1 MMQKRNLR
9 LLAPLLIVLA
19 IFLSVPLT
27 GAAAEG
33 DGAAR
38 NTTGDATQGGTTTD
52 PGAASSMEDIDLEHL
67 TTVPV
72 EIGPCQGRCPGHR
85 IHGTYSGDAPIE
97 AVIRVTGGSH
107 DITLEDAK
115 IDVANKNKICA
126 FEIGRVKV
134 SNDKFEDSNATVNL
148 TISGINTLYSGES
161 KAGLAV
167 SPAATL
173 NIKGT
178 GKLDAKGGYGSAGI
192 GGQGQSGGSGIINI
206 NCAGG
211 EVIATGGDAAAGIGG
226 AIQGSA
232 GRITIQNGIVN
243 AKGGQGVVNYV
254 GESGQDAITV
264 EGGCGIGHGGS
275 CRLIK
280 NEVIISGGNVTAE
293 GGYISGSQS
302 AGIGS
307 STLSSEGNS
316 VTISTNKISGATQSG
331 NTWLFNGIVWNIGR
345 IYAEIYGNAILQD
358 DIRGGTSINVREG
371 TSLSIPNT
379 NLQNKGAIYGQ
390 GILLDVPN
398 LAPGENSSVA
408 IDTLDLRVTLIKEDI
423 KLPEKALTY
432 TGENLLQPGSDFP
445 IHFEE
450 EREVPEDSDE
460 WYKVDTTGWELVVK
474 KGTEVLKPEK
484 SIINVGTY
492 NIWYERKGYTP
503 INAGEIKV
511 EPRPLSEK
519 MLAPIPDQ
527 IFNNKAIEPE
537 VTVTYNNMVLQKGTN
552 SRNGDYKVTF
562 SNNTNVGKAK
572 VTIDALSSN
581 YSGKIEGSFNIVA
594 ESIANAEVTLDQE
607 GPFVYDNMEHKPK
620 VLEVLLPSGDSD
632 DSDPD
637 TPAKKK
643 LVEGTDYKVDY
654 STQDFKS
661 ANDNI
666 EITITGIGNY
676 GGTITKTYQITPR
689 PLTIVAVTAADRQ
702 YQAGVTEVDIT
713 GAEYD
718 GLAAGDKA
726 GDVIILTK
734 GNVPSPEVN
743 EDGYTSVTFGAYELG
758 GNKGKNYTIA
768 APGVNES
775 INLTKPVII
784 SLADAPDTP
793 KLDGTYSLS
802 NSYLNKY
809 VYTVKVTNPIAGTEY
824 EYRMDGKDLPED
836 EGWQSEA
843 EFDNIDPESTHTFEA
858 RSKKVPNITQ
868 SKKGSKE
875 VTFTKLKNPQKPA
888 PITLT
893 FSKNRYGQTFT
904 GTISSNERLDNVEYF
919 IGKSDVIPKD
929 SDYTPDGDVNKECDS
944 NVEYTAYARYKET
957 EVYGPSDPSTDTKK
971 TEKLKVSAPVISPK
985 ESDRDFYDTKEVTI
999 TCSTKDAV
1007 IHYTTEDDAELT
1019 MESDIYDG
1027 EPIIVDK
1034 TTTVRAFAVKN
1045 NMEDSDEVSATFT
1058 KRLRDVKKP
1067 VITPKNGSEFTTK
1080 TQEVSISCETE
1091 DASIYYTIDGSDPD
1105 SDSESTI
1112 KYEGKPFE
1120 IDQTTTVKAIA
1131 VKRGEMNDSE
1141 IVTSTITRR
1150 LLDVETPVI
1159 SPEDGTV
1166 FHTGD
1171 QEVEIT
1177 SGTKGAIIYY
1187 TTDGSD
1193 PDPTAEN
1200 VTRYKRP
1207 FKISETT
1214 IVKAIAVKEDM
1225 NNSEIVS
1232 AEIEKQLLD
1241 VKKPEIYPQD
1251 DIEFTGSK
1259 LVTITCDTDGAVIYY
1274 TTDGNDPTTESTKYR
1289 KPFRI
1294 STTTTIKAFAV
1305 KEDMNDSAIAT
1316 VVINQTESSVKL
1328 HSTREVLVYDENG
1341 AVTNDGYIT
1350 EPLREYM
1357 KTVDSKISDDAKV
1370 TEAIRALLTSELS
1383 IIGKPQDF
1391 VPNRINFYDLKLK
1404 IKIDKEPIR
1413 DARPDDFPEG
1423 GYTITIAYP
1432 EGTSM
1437 EENDF
1442 AVAHM
1447 SATGENAGDVE
1458 VWYGEQITKTRYGLQ
1473 FNITG
1478 ASPIAIASKPVD
1490 AENDETHN
1498 KTEGE
1503 ENGNGTN
1510 TSGDASGDV
1519 NGGDGNGGGSG
1530 NGGTPSVEA
1539 PSDDTRVTE
1548 QVSPSTTAGGSNAAG
1563 TGTGSVAD
1571 AVRSAAASL
1580 LPKTGDTSKIF
1591 VWVALAAACAAVI
1604 IGIQIKSK
1612 KENKKKKR

>member
-38 NTTGDATQGGTTTD
+38 SGDATGDAVQGTN
-52 PGAASSMEDIDLEHL
+52 ADIDLANL
-67 TTVPV
+67 KTVPV
-72 EIGPCQGRCPGHR
+72 EIGPCQGGCKGHT
-85 IHGTYSGDAPIE
+85 IHGTYTSSGNESVGAI
-97 AVIRVTGGSH
+97 IRVTGGTH
-107 DITLEDAK
+107 KITLDAAK
-115 IDVANKNKICA
+115 IDVSKSNMVCA
-126 FEIGRVKV
+126 FEIGRVRDLNGDLV
-134 SNDKFEDSNATVNL
+134 DSNATVDL
-148 TISGINTLYSGES
+148 TITNDNMLYSGQS
-161 KAGLAV
+161 RAGLAV

-173 NIKGT
+173 NINGT
-178 GKLDAKGGYGSAGI
+178 GELDAKGQEGSAGI
-192 GGQGQSGGSGIINI
+192 GGEGQSGGCGSITI
-206 NCAGG
+206 NCNGG
-211 EVIATGGDAAAGIGG
+211 KIIATGGDAGAGIGG
-226 AIQGSA
+226 AIQGPS
-232 GRITIQNGIVN
+232 GKITIQQGTVIATGGKGIIRYGNDGTPVTVNG
-243 AKGGQGVVNYV
+243 G
-254 GESGQDAITV
+254 S
-264 EGGCGIGHGGS
+264 GIGFGGS
-275 CRLIK
+275 CQR
-280 NEVIISGGNVTAE
+280 VSSDVVISGGNVTAQ
-293 GGYISGSQS
+293 GGENADGSL
-302 AGIGS
+302 AYGIGS
-307 STLSSEGNS
+307 PSLSSDGKS
-316 VTISTNKISGATQSG
+316 VTIATNSISGKTTSEDG
-331 NTWLFNGIVWNIGR
+331 WIFNGIVWDIGR
-345 IYAEIYGNAILQD
+345 HTGQVYGDATLQGSILKDTQ
-358 DIRGGTSINVREG
+358 IKIPEG
-371 TSLSIPNT
+371 TSLSIPKRDPRF
-379 NLQNKGAIYGQ
+379 QNGGLVTGG
-390 GILLDVPN
+390 GILIDPSN
-398 LAPGENSSVA
+398 LYPDGGIVSIPLENQ
-408 IDTLDLRVTLIKEDI
+408 RVTLMKSDI
-423 KLPEKALTY
+423 TVLKKTLTY
-432 TGENLLQPGSDFP
+432 TGSNLLDPLESVIEIADERLD
-445 IHFEE
+445 EE
-450 EREVPEDSDE
+450 SGEFL
-460 WYKVDTTGWELVVK
+460 KVDKTGWELVVK
-474 KGTEVLKPEK
+474 KGLVDVNPPGK
-484 SIINVGTY
+484 IINEGRYSISFVRDGY
-492 NIWYERKGYTP
+492 SPIELGDENNIVVK
-503 INAGEIKV
+503 
-511 EPRPLSEK
+511 PRTLTEK
-519 MLAPIPDQ
+519 MITPIPDQ
-527 IFNNKAIEPE
+527 LFNGKAITPE
-537 VTVTYNNMVLQKGTN
+537 VIVTYDKVLQQSTN
-552 SRNGDYKVTF
+552 GKNGDYTVRY
-562 SNNTNVGKAK
+562 SNNTDVGKAN
-572 VTIDALSSN
+572 VTIKALSSN
-581 YSGKIEGSFNIVA
+581 YTGEVTTSFNIVA

-607 GPFVYDNMEHKPK
+607 GSFVYDNMEHKPK

-734 GNVPSPEVN
+734 GNVPSPEAN

-1105 SDSESTI
+1105 PDSESTI

-1150 LLDVETPVI
+1150 LLDVEAPVI